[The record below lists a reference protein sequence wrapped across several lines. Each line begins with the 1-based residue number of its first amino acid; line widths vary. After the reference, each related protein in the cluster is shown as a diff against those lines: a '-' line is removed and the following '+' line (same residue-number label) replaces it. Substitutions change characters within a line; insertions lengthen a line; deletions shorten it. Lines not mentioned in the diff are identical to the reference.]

1 MENEHKE
8 CEGKDGGFVD
18 SAVFTGRYL
27 QTSKHCVCTHL
38 TTYYC
43 RSAQSYL
50 VNSLT
55 ELNFVYCH

>member
-27 QTSKHCVCTHL
+27 QTSKHCVSHQVDIIIL
-38 TTYYC
+38 
-43 RSAQSYL
+43 L
-50 VNSLT
+50 SLCPVVSCQ
-55 ELNFVYCH
+55 LSN

>member
-27 QTSKHCVCTHL
+27 QTSKHYVCPHL
-38 TTYYC
+38 TK
-43 RSAQSYL
+43 
-50 VNSLT
+50 
-55 ELNFVYCH
+55 